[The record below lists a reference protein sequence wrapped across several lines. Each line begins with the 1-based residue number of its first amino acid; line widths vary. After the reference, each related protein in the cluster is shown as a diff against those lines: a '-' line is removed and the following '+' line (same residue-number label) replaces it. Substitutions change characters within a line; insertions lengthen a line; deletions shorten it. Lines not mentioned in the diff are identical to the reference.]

1 MKTTQIKDLIEDI
14 QFEQVKI
21 ERDPK
26 QKIDLLRQADTC
38 LKLSLDSNDL
48 PVIAEL
54 AFQELQEE
62 LTKMRADTKGQ
73 VYRLIEELSQ
83 SNVPAYA
90 WQINAIAYLYKSKL
104 EDFLTPSEKP
114 IERAISQYLRA
125 SLIERIN
132 ELEEVKAG
140 IL

>member
-1 MKTTQIKDLIEDI
+1 MKTTQIQDLIEDI
-14 QFEQVKI
+14 KFEQVKI

-26 QKIDLLRQADTC
+26 PKPDLLRQADTC
-38 LKLSLDSNDL
+38 IKLSLDSSDL

-62 LTKMRADTKGQ
+62 LTKMRANTKGQ
-73 VYRLIEELSQ
+73 VYRLIEEISQ

-90 WQINAIAYLYKSKL
+90 WQINAIAYLYKAKL
-104 EDFLTPSEKP
+104 ADFLRASEEP

-125 SLIERIN
+125 CLTERIN
-132 ELEEVKAG
+132 ELEEVKTG